1 MANER
6 NNMVIEKPDVTFY
19 LYNKSDNKL
28 RTWQAKLYIK
38 HNIKSK
44 WFESDNFTYHDPIWV
59 TFEKWVYVLSL
70 DKVGS
75 ELAYDQIYEFLSFY
89 NNEWGKITKW
99 TKENWTHIR
108 NWYYFNAKD
117 CPCYVSMENKVIEDE
132 VKIKIVKEE
141 IQVQTIPRRVAETL
155 SFIQLKELCASW
167 WVAIPEKI
175 EEEAWTS
182 NEMHDRYMNLLKDR
196 LTD

>member
-6 NNMVIEKPDVTFY
+6 NMVLERPNVTFY

-28 RTWQAKLYIK
+28 RPWIAKLYIK

-44 WFESDNFTYHDPIWV
+44 WFESDSFTFHDPIWV
-59 TFEKWVYVLSL
+59 EFEKWVYVLSL

-99 TKENWTHIR
+99 SKENGTHIR

-117 CPCYVSMENKVIEDE
+117 CPCYVSRENKVAEDE
-132 VKIKIVKEE
+132 VKVKVVKEE
-141 IQVQTIPRRVAETL
+141 VQVQTIPRRVAETL
-155 SFIQLKELCASW
+155 SFIQLKELCISW
-167 WVAIPEKI
+167 WINIPEKI
-175 EEEAWTS
+175 EEEAGAS